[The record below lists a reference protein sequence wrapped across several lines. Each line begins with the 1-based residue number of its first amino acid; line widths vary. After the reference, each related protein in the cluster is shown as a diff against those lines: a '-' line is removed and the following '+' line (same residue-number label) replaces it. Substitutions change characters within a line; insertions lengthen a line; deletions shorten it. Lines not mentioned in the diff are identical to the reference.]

1 MNHSYLSSK
10 TLSLTD
16 YAMLMLLCRLS
27 FCGITDK
34 GCSDLASALS
44 SNPSHLRQLDLSY
57 NYLQESGAK
66 LITLQQDNPLC
77 KLEKLW

>member
-10 TLSLTD
+10 TPSLTD
-16 YAMLMLLCRLS
+16 CAMLLFLCRLS

-34 GCSDLASALS
+34 GCSGLASALS

-57 NYLQESGAK
+57 NYLQDSGAK
-66 LITLQQDNPLC
+66 LIVLQQDNPLC